1 MTTADL
7 IVRLLRPEA
16 PGEKFVQGEVDL
28 INALAA
34 SWDARGAGI
43 NVVPTKPPVF
53 RLPDPAWVKFG
64 RSDIGQREIVGPKHN
79 PWIAKGWA
87 RLGWGGYNDDE
98 TPWCGFAV
106 ADWLNRAGLPYP
118 KAFPSA
124 ASYATYGDAV
134 KPMLGAIGVKKRKGG
149 NHVFIIV
156 GITPDGKY
164 YKALG
169 GNQGNM
175 VSIVDILVSEV
186 NFVRYPAGQP
196 RTDYLP
202 VLPRGT
208 IAKSEA

>member
-16 PGEKFVQGEVDL
+16 PDQKFTQGEVDL

-34 SWDARGAGI
+34 SWNERSGVRPRA
-43 NVVPTKPPVF
+43 
-53 RLPDPAWVKFG
+53 PDPAWVRIG
-64 RSDIGQREIVGPKHN
+64 RSDIGQREIVGPKNN

-87 RLGWGGYNDDE
+87 KLGWGGYNDDE

-106 ADWLNRAGLPYP
+106 ADWLHRAGLPYP

-124 ASYATYGDAV
+124 ASYATYGEAV

-156 GITPDGKY
+156 GITPGGRY

-175 VSIVDILVSEV
+175 VNIVDIAVDDV
-186 NFVRYPAGQP
+186 NFVRWPKGQP
-196 RTDYLP
+196 FTNYLP

-208 IAKSEA
+208 ISKSEA

>member
-16 PGEKFVQGEVDL
+16 PDKKFTQAEVDA
-28 INALAA
+28 INTIAA
-34 SWDARGAGI
+34 SWEARSGVRPRA
-43 NVVPTKPPVF
+43 
-53 RLPDPAWVKFG
+53 PDPAWVKAA

-87 RLGWGGYNDDE
+87 RLGWGGYNSDE

-175 VSIVDILVSEV
+175 VNIVDIAVSEV
-186 NFVRYPAGQP
+186 NFVRYPSGQP

-208 IAKSEA
+208 ISKSEA

>member
-16 PGEKFVQGEVDL
+16 PEKKFTQGEVDL
-28 INALAA
+28 INALAT
-34 SWDARGAGI
+34 SWELRSGVARPSAL
-43 NVVPTKPPVF
+43 KPS
-53 RLPDPAWVKFG
+53 DPAWVKFG
-64 RSDIGQREIVGPKHN
+64 RGDIGQREIVGPKHN

-87 RLGWGGYNDDE
+87 RLGWGGYNSDE

-124 ASYATYGDAV
+124 ASYASYGDAV

-156 GITPDGKY
+156 GITPDGRY

-175 VSIVDILVSEV
+175 VSTVDIPVETV
-186 NFVRYPAGQP
+186 NFVRWPKGQP

-202 VLPRGT
+202 VLPAGT
-208 IAKSEA
+208 ISTKES

>member
-7 IVRLLRPEA
+7 IARLLRPAA
-16 PGEKFVQGEVDL
+16 PGRVFRQGEVDL
-28 INALAA
+28 INAIAA
-34 SWDARGAGI
+34 SWDARGGPRPDP
-43 NVVPTKPPVF
+43 VPAIK
-53 RLPDPAWVKFG
+53 LPDPAWVKFG

-87 RLGWGGYNDDE
+87 RLGWGGYNSDE

-124 ASYATYGDAV
+124 ASFATYGDAV

-175 VSIVDILVSEV
+175 VSIVDIPVSEV
-186 NFVRYPAGQP
+186 NFVRYPSGQP

>member
-16 PGEKFVQGEVDL
+16 PDQKFTQGEVDL

-34 SWDARGAGI
+34 SWNERSGVRPRA
-43 NVVPTKPPVF
+43 
-53 RLPDPAWVKFG
+53 PDPAWVRIG

-87 RLGWGGYNDDE
+87 KLGWGGYNDDE

-156 GITPDGKY
+156 GITPDGLY

-175 VSIVDILVSEV
+175 VSIVDIAVEDV
-186 NFVRYPAGQP
+186 NFVRWPKGQP

-208 IAKSEA
+208 ISKSEA